1 MNPQMFNS
9 FLDGTKPAI
18 ECTAVANATGLSPAP
33 NGLVYPPARI
43 EELPAVMRP
52 AAEGGV
58 LHHKGQVEVASS
70 LYPDGTPVEDDI
82 RWGVF
87 VTFEAGDDY
96 VARCFGEYGLATDP
110 TGRYA
115 CMFKKWH
122 LIGLELGI
130 TVASVAC
137 RGEPTGQATGWRSDA
152 VAVAKKDLVPGE
164 ILDGEGGYTV
174 AGQLMP
180 AARSLA
186 AGAVPIGLAHKVE
199 ILRPVAQDAPITW
212 ADVKADETSEAV
224 KARRAMEA
232 DFGPALSTAAE

>member
-1 MNPQMFNS
+1 MFNS

-18 ECTAVANATGLSPAP
+18 ETTAVANATGLTPAP
-33 NGLVYPPARI
+33 GGLAYPPARI
-43 EELPAVMRP
+43 ADLPAVMRP
-52 AAEGGV
+52 TSEGGA

-70 LYPDGTPVEDDI
+70 LHPDGTPVDDDI

-96 VARCFGEYGLATDP
+96 VARCFGEYGLVTDP
-110 TGRYA
+110 TGRHA

-137 RGEPTGQATGWRSDA
+137 RGEPTGQADGWRGDA
-152 VAVAKKDLVPGE
+152 VAVAKKDLVPGDR
-164 ILDGEGGYTV
+164 LDGEGGYTV

-180 AARSLA
+180 AADSRA
-186 AGAVPIGLAHKVE
+186 AGAVPIGLADKVDV
-199 ILRPVAQDAPITW
+199 LRPVAQDAPITW
-212 ADVKADETSEAV
+212 ADVKMDESGEAFQ
-224 KARRAMEA
+224 ARRAMEA
-232 DFGPALSTAAE
+232 SFGPALNEAAE